1 MIAQLPPAD
10 ALPANAEAPPG
21 LPSAALTKRFMTSA
35 VTLILARLARRVP
48 GGPDQGPPGDG
59 TR

>member
-21 LPSAALTKRFMTSA
+21 LPSAALTKRFMTPT
-35 VTLILARLARRVP
+35 VTPILACLARRVP
-48 GGPDQGPPGDG
+48 GGPDQGPLGNALV
-59 TR
+59 